1 MKPANYWT
9 ETKLIEEAS
18 SYKHR
23 IDFKKGSTGAY
34 SAARRMKILDVVCA
48 HMTKSKNSCK
58 KWFKDNVAIEAK
70 KYKSRSEFRL
80 NANGAYN
87 AARIDGYL
95 DNVCHHMV
103 SPVKISAYPNIES
116 VRNEARK
123 YQTRTE
129 FYKSSSGAY
138 DIARRNSWLDDICEH
153 MTSPIK
159 PMGYWTKEN
168 VLVEAKKFKHRN
180 DFHKKSSSA
189 YSIARNN
196 SWLEEACQHMEVQ
209 GHRYKRKIYKIFFE
223 DGSMYIGLS
232 KDPEKREKEHI
243 SKGTKAG
250 IKMKVMP
257 YTFVIGD
264 NWLSAEESAE
274 VEKNEISKAKSRNV
288 ELLNVQIGGGLGAGY
303 VEYSKHDLVDLTN
316 KYTDLKD
323 FIENENGAYQV
334 ILKRQLKDELLS
346 HLIRKIVHTSWTTEL
361 IGIEARKYNYR
372 TDFKYGSPNAYA
384 AAQKRKLLNEVC
396 SHMKVKSN
404 QKWTEETVINE
415 ALKYKTRKDFKH
427 KSAGAYGAA
436 RQLGLLQNVCTH
448 MDKIIVKK
456 QIWKWTVEALSEEA
470 KKFESKAE
478 FRKKSNSAYATA
490 QKRGL
495 LQTICEHME

>member
-9 ETKLIEEAS
+9 ETRLIEEAS
-18 SYKHR
+18 IYKHR

-34 SAARRMKILDVVCA
+34 AAAKRMKILDVVCA
-48 HMTKSKNSCK
+48 HMTKPKSSCK
-58 KWFKDNVAIEAK
+58 KWFKDNVAVEAK
-70 KYKSRSEFRL
+70 KYKSRSEFRK
-80 NANGAYN
+80 NANGAYS

-95 DNVCHHMV
+95 ENVCQHMV
-103 SPVKISAYPNIES
+103 KPIKIPAFSTIES
-116 VRNEARK
+116 AKKEASK

-129 FYKSSSGAY
+129 FYKGSAGAY
-138 DIARRNSWLDDICEH
+138 EIARRNNWLDDICEH

-159 PMGYWTKEN
+159 PMGFWTKEN
-168 VLVEAKKFKHRN
+168 VLIEAKKFKFRN

-196 SWLEEACQHMEVQ
+196 DWLEEACQHMEAK
-209 GHRYKRKIYKIFFE
+209 GHRYKRKIYKVTFE

-232 KDPEKREKEHI
+232 KDPAKREKEHI
-243 SKGTKAG
+243 AKGTKTG
-250 IKMKVMP
+250 LKMKIMP

-274 VEKNEISKAKSRNV
+274 VEKNEISEAKERNV
-288 ELLNVQIGGGLGAGY
+288 DLLNIQKGGGLGAGY
-303 VEYSKHDLVDLTN
+303 LEYSKQDLIDLIK
-316 KYTDLKD
+316 KYTYLKD
-323 FIENENGAYQV
+323 FIENEYGAYQV
-334 ILKRQLKDELLS
+334 ILKRKLKDELLS
-346 HLIRKIVHTSWTTEL
+346 SLIKKIIHTNWTTEL
-361 IGIEARKYNYR
+361 IGIEARKFSYR

-396 SHMKVKSN
+396 SHMNVKSN
-404 QKWTEETVINE
+404 QKWTEETVIDE

-436 RQLGLLQNVCTH
+436 RQLGLLQAICTH
-448 MDKIIVKK
+448 MDKIIVRK

-470 KKFESKAE
+470 KKFENKAE
-478 FRKKSNSAYATA
+478 FRKKSKSAYATA

>member
-34 SAARRMKILDVVCA
+34 AAAKRMKILDVVCA
-48 HMTKSKNSCK
+48 HMTKPKSSCK
-58 KWFKDNVAIEAK
+58 KWFKDNVAVEAK
-70 KYKSRSEFRL
+70 KYKSRSEFRT
-80 NANGAYN
+80 NANGAYS

-95 DNVCHHMV
+95 ECVCQHMV
-103 SPVKISAYPNIES
+103 KPIKISAFSTIES
-116 VRNEARK
+116 AKNEASK
-123 YQTRTE
+123 YKTRTE
-129 FYKSSSGAY
+129 FYKGSSGAY
-138 DIARRNSWLDDICEH
+138 DIARKNGWLDSICEH

-159 PMGYWTKEN
+159 PMGFWTKEN
-168 VLVEAKKFKHRN
+168 VLIEAKKFKFRN
-180 DFHKKSSSA
+180 DFNRKSSSA

-196 SWLEEACQHMEVQ
+196 DWLEEACRHMEVK
-209 GHRYKRKIYKIFFE
+209 GHRYKRKIYKVTFE

-243 SKGTKAG
+243 SKETKAG

-264 NWLSAEESAE
+264 NWLTAEEAAE
-274 VEKNEISKAKSRNV
+274 VEMYEISEAKNNNI
-288 ELLNVQIGGGLGAGY
+288 ELLNIQKGGGLGAGY
-303 VEYSKHDLVDLTN
+303 LEYSVQKLVALTKKHT
-316 KYTDLKD
+316 YLKD
-323 FIENENGAYQV
+323 FIENEYGAYQV

-346 HLIRKIVHTSWTTEL
+346 HLIRKIEHTSWTHEL
-361 IGIEARKYNYR
+361 IGMEALKYSYR

-396 SHMKVKSN
+396 SHMKIKSN
-404 QKWTEETVINE
+404 QKWTKETVTNE
-415 ALKYKTRKDFKH
+415 ALKYETRKDFKH
-427 KSAGAYGAA
+427 KSSGAYGAA
-436 RQLGLLQNVCTH
+436 SKLGLLQTICTH
-448 MDKIIVKK
+448 MDKIIVRK
-456 QIWKWTVEALSEEA
+456 QVWKWTVEALSEEA
-470 KKFESKAE
+470 KKFENKAE

-495 LQTICEHME
+495 LQTICVHME